1 MQKTSIAHPHI
12 TLETVTGAA
21 VEAEVAVKTLLKQK
35 KVLLK
40 MLCRCWTQTSSFFQ
54 FIVWVVE
61 AVLASEARGGSG
73 TRGRWSIENFVWC
86 SNWNDGSKQP
96 EKQQSCSRNNSRK
109 CLIFCI
115 LILYFLGV
123 TVVYMHVYVYST
135 YIWKRRK
142 EKAEAEVDALV
153 VETAVKRLFLIWSL
167 SRPSPCQCWRVLA
180 ANHTLQHYSIS
191 STIHFDDES
200 GTLFSKKNVQLRC
213 NRVVP
218 SYTPSCCKQLQFN
231 YHLTRSHL

>member
-96 EKQQSCSRNNSRK
+96 EKQQSRSRNNSRK

-123 TVVYMHVYVYST
+123 TVVYICINIQVSNIHTWHVVHI
-135 YIWKRRK
+135 IWKRRRKSRSRSRCFGGGNSGK
-142 EKAEAEVDALV
+142 EIIFDMITITT
-153 VETAVKRLFLIWSL
+153 TAVPMLKSFGS
-167 SRPSPCQCWRVLA
+167 Q
-180 ANHTLQHYSIS
+180 
-191 STIHFDDES
+191 
-200 GTLFSKKNVQLRC
+200 
-213 NRVVP
+213 
-218 SYTPSCCKQLQFN
+218 SYTTALQYLIYNTFRWWERDFIFKKKC
-231 YHLTRSHL
+231 TIKM

>member
-12 TLETVTGAA
+12 TLETVTEAA
-21 VEAEVAVKTLLKQK
+21 VEAEVAVKILLKQK

-123 TVVYMHVYVYST
+123 TVVYACMYVYVVMCVQ
-135 YIWKRRK
+135 YIHM
-142 EKAEAEVDALV
+142 EK
-153 VETAVKRLFLIWSL
+153 
-167 SRPSPCQCWRVLA
+167 
-180 ANHTLQHYSIS
+180 
-191 STIHFDDES
+191 
-200 GTLFSKKNVQLRC
+200 KKK
-213 NRVVP
+213 
-218 SYTPSCCKQLQFN
+218 KQKQK
-231 YHLTRSHL
+231 

>member
-123 TVVYMHVYVYST
+123 TVVYLHKRDLVTFDGAKSWYFDTEHLPNHYWSDYVKMKSIYLESRL
-135 YIWKRRK
+135 KRCDRRGRFFCATSWSMK
-142 EKAEAEVDALV
+142 HLSWRSPINSGLGDENSYE
-153 VETAVKRLFLIWSL
+153 LF
-167 SRPSPCQCWRVLA
+167 
-180 ANHTLQHYSIS
+180 
-191 STIHFDDES
+191 
-200 GTLFSKKNVQLRC
+200 
-213 NRVVP
+213 
-218 SYTPSCCKQLQFN
+218 
-231 YHLTRSHL
+231 

>member
-61 AVLASEARGGSG
+61 GVVASEARGGSG

-123 TVVYMHVYVYST
+123 TVVYACMHTCEASCVQYIHT
-135 YIWKRRK
+135 YIWKRRRKSRSRSRCFGGGNSGK
-142 EKAEAEVDALV
+142 EIIFDM
-153 VETAVKRLFLIWSL
+153 I
-167 SRPSPCQCWRVLA
+167 
-180 ANHTLQHYSIS
+180 
-191 STIHFDDES
+191 TI
-200 GTLFSKKNVQLRC
+200 TTIT
-213 NRVVP
+213 VP
-218 SYTPSCCKQLQFN
+218 MLKSFGSQSYTTALQYLIYNTFRWWERDFIFKKKC
-231 YHLTRSHL
+231 TIKM